1 MLDLIFI
8 SQIEESDSIGRR
20 PKSMEQTIVDVALS
34 QGIWAVVAI
43 FLLLYIVKS
52 NEKRD
57 ANYQLLLTDL
67 MDKFS
72 ILHEIKTDVEN
83 IQDILDK
90 NLESPEKKT

>member
-1 MLDLIFI
+1 
-8 SQIEESDSIGRR
+8 
-20 PKSMEQTIVDVALS
+20 MEQTIVDVALS

>member
-1 MLDLIFI
+1 MPDLIFI